1 MEASGPSTCHPKDS
15 GDPHLAEAFPSRPLP
30 SSAEP
35 VLALPLAPEMAARE
49 VLLLDDLASLTLS
62 VFRAHQLLGNTLTQL
77 ASKHGLTTSELLVV
91 WLCTREAESLPDR
104 NGDAARESGWVQ
116 NDIAAA
122 LAFSPAQTSS
132 VVDKLQQRGLLSIA
146 RSQNERRRQICQT
159 TLQGQQLLAQL
170 CAEWEVASHT
180 SLATGIEKQLAKALS
195 HLRPSFAA
203 LQADGSPEISR
214 PSAQRGAA

>member
-1 MEASGPSTCHPKDS
+1 M
-15 GDPHLAEAFPSRPLP
+15 AEAFPSRVLP
-30 SSAEP
+30 GSAEP
-35 VLALPLAPEMAARE
+35 VLALPLAPDAAARDAI
-49 VLLLDDLASLTLS
+49 LLDDLASLTLS

-104 NGDAARESGWVQ
+104 DSDGVRESGWVQ

-146 RSQNERRRQICQT
+146 RSQQDRRRQICQT
-159 TLQGQQLLAQL
+159 TLQGRELLAQL

-180 SLATGIEKQLAKALS
+180 SLAIGVEKQLAKALS
-195 HLRPSFAA
+195 HLRPTFAA
-203 LQADGSPEISR
+203 SPAAGCPEMTR